1 MDLPLSEGVCCI
13 AQTACELRR
22 SLLRAPRRQLSWA
35 SGDVTI
41 LAPDSRGMK

>member
-1 MDLPLSEGVCCI
+1 MDLPLSEVVCCI

-22 SLLRAPRRQLSWA
+22 LVLRAPARQLSWA